1 MDTELPHRASSAKRD
16 QTEMDE
22 IQYDQ
27 EQTMPEDVITMSSGI
42 KGNHPSSR
50 DLLSPELARGFRT
63 VTKILAG
70 ATQLHSSSD
79 QTQMSIDDDSAS
91 T

>member
-1 MDTELPHRASSAKRD
+1 MPH
-16 QTEMDE
+16 
-22 IQYDQ
+22 DQ
-27 EQTMPEDVITMSSGI
+27 EQTMPEVAIPMSSDT
-42 KGNHPSSR
+42 NENQLLSR
-50 DLLSPELARGFRT
+50 DLSSPELARGFRT
-63 VTKILAG
+63 VTKILAE